1 MEKPPTNTAGGCALF
16 FISQCAYKLFHAIHS
31 FFELLIAVAVGDA
44 DEAFRAEGDAG
55 NRGDLAFL
63 DHAHAE
69 GRGIDAEFADIRE
82 YVEGTAALADDLY
95 EMKLCQSAIK
105 NNVCVLGI
113 CRGCQ
118 LINVYFGGSL
128 YQHLQRAD
136 LHVSVNGADS
146 VHKITAT
153 EGSVLND
160 LYGEAFA
167 VNSSHHQAVKDL
179 GEGLRATA
187 FWNGEYI
194 EAHEHKTLPIFSVQF
209 HPERMCFA
217 KARTDTVNGSDIFKH
232 FIAVCE
238 KYAEK

>member
-1 MEKPPTNTAGGCALF
+1 MKSFDNKDGVIMRKMKILLSRGSSAENYLNAL
-16 FISQCAYKLFHAIHS
+16 
-31 FFELLIAVAVGDA
+31 EGVG
-44 DEAFRAEGDAG
+44 AEGVAKYLPEVDTNYDG
-55 NRGDLAFL
+55 LILCGGGDI
-63 DHAHAE
+63 DPKYYGE
-69 GRGIDAEFADIRE
+69 EINGSKGIDAERDSAEFALLKAF
-82 YVEGTAALADDLY
+82 VEKGLP
-95 EMKLCQSAIK
+95 
-105 NNVCVLGI
+105 VLGI

-128 YQHLQRAD
+128 YQHLQKAD
-136 LHVSVNGADS
+136 QHVSVNGADS

-167 VNSSHHQAVKDL
+167 VNSSHHQAVKAL

-187 FWNGEYI
+187 FWNGEYV
-194 EAHEHKTLPIFSVQF
+194 EAHEHETLPIFSVQF

-217 KARTDTVNGSDIFKH
+217 KSRTDTVNGADIFKH